1 MKRKYFAAPYM
12 LWMMVLIVAPMILI
26 MIYAFTGQ
34 ADGAFTLENIQAA
47 LNPVFM
53 KVLLRSLELAVISTV
68 ICLLLGYPI
77 AYFLSRMPARKAAIL
92 SMLFIVPMWMNFLLR
107 TYAWMNILDTN
118 GLINQL
124 LVALDLGRAKL
135 MNTQGAVI
143 VGMVYNYLPF
153 MILPIYNILQKMP
166 KANIEAAQD
175 LGGTNVQVFTKVVL
189 PLSMPGVISGITM
202 VLIPTITTFAIS
214 RLLGGSQFMLYGDLI
229 ENQFLSVGQ
238 VNGGWNVGAAL
249 SCIMMVL
256 VFVCMAITNRFDK
269 GEENGGTLL

>member
-1 MKRKYFAAPYM
+1 MKRKYFAIPYAVWM
-12 LWMMVLIVAPMILI
+12 LVLIIAPMILI
-26 MIYAFTGQ
+26 MMYAFTGQ
-34 ADGAFTLENIQAA
+34 ADGAFTLDNIKEA
-47 LNPVFM
+47 LNPVYM

-68 ICLLLGYPI
+68 ICLFLGYPI
-77 AYFLSRMPARKAAIL
+77 AYFLSRMPARRAAIL

-124 LVALDLGRAKL
+124 LVALDLGRVKL
-135 MNTQGAVI
+135 MNTQGAVV

-166 KANIEAAQD
+166 KESIEAAQD
-175 LGGTNVQVFTKVVL
+175 LGSTDRQVFTKVVF
-189 PLSMPGVISGITM
+189 PLSIPGVISGITM
-202 VLIPTITTFAIS
+202 VFIPTITTFAIS

-238 VNGGWNVGAAL
+238 ANGGWHVGAAL
-249 SCIMMVL
+249 SFIMMVL
-256 VFVCMAITNRFDK
+256 VFICMAIANHFDK
-269 GEENGGTLL
+269 GEENGGTMI

>member
-1 MKRKYFAAPYM
+1 MKRKYFATPY
-12 LWMMVLIVAPMILI
+12 LVWLIVLIVAPMILI
-26 MIYAFTGQ
+26 MYYAFTGQ
-34 ADGAFTLENIQAA
+34 ADGAFTLDNIRTA
-47 LNPVFM
+47 LDPVYM
-53 KVLLRSLELAVISTV
+53 KVFLRSLELALVSTV

-77 AYFLSRMPARKAAIL
+77 AYFLSRMSPRKAAIL

-107 TYAWMNILDTN
+107 TYAWMNLLDTN
-118 GLINQL
+118 GLINQM
-124 LVALDLGRAKL
+124 LVALGLGRAKL
-135 MNTQGAVI
+135 MNTTGAVV

-166 KANIEAAQD
+166 KSNIEAAQD
-175 LGGTNVQVFTKVVL
+175 LGGTNFQVFTRVVF
-189 PLSMPGVISGITM
+189 PLSLPGVISGITM
-202 VLIPTITTFAIS
+202 VFIPCITTFAIS

-256 VFVCMAITNRFDK
+256 VFICMAITNHIDK

>member
-12 LWMMVLIVAPMILI
+12 VWMLVLILAPMILI

-34 ADGAFTLENIQAA
+34 ADGAFTLENIKEA
-47 LNPVFM
+47 LDPIYL
-53 KVLLRSLELAVISTV
+53 KVLWRSIWLAVISTA
-68 ICLLLGYPI
+68 ICLALGYPI
-77 AYFLSRMPARKAAIL
+77 AYYLSRMSPRRAAIL

-124 LVALDLGRAKL
+124 LIALGLGRAKL
-135 MNTQGAVI
+135 MNTEGAVI

-153 MILPIYNILQKMP
+153 MILPVYNILQKMP
-166 KANIEAAQD
+166 KSNIEAAQD
-175 LGGTNVQVFTKVVL
+175 LGGNNFQVFTRVVF
-189 PLSMPGVISGITM
+189 PLSLPGVISGITM
-202 VLIPTITTFAIS
+202 VFVPTITTFAIS

-249 SCIMMVL
+249 SCIMMAL
-256 VFVCMAITNRFDK
+256 VFICMAITNRFDK
-269 GEENGGTLL
+269 GGENGGTLL

>member
-1 MKRKYFAAPYM
+1 MKRKYFATPY
-12 LWMMVLIVAPMILI
+12 LVWLIVLIVAPMILI
-26 MIYAFTGQ
+26 MYYAFTGQ
-34 ADGAFTLENIQAA
+34 ADGAFTLDNIRTA
-47 LNPVFM
+47 LDPVYM
-53 KVLLRSLELAVISTV
+53 KVFLRSLELALVSTV

-77 AYFLSRMPARKAAIL
+77 AYFLSRMSPRKAAIL

-107 TYAWMNILDTN
+107 TYAWMNLLDTN
-118 GLINQL
+118 GLINQM
-124 LVALDLGRAKL
+124 LVALGLGRAKL
-135 MNTQGAVI
+135 MNTTGAVV

-166 KANIEAAQD
+166 KSNIEAAQD
-175 LGGTNVQVFTKVVL
+175 LGGTNFQVFTRVVF
-189 PLSMPGVISGITM
+189 PLSLPGVISGITM
-202 VLIPTITTFAIS
+202 VFIPCITTFAIS

-256 VFVCMAITNRFDK
+256 VFICMAITNRIDK

>member
-1 MKRKYFAAPYM
+1 MKRKYFAMPY
-12 LWMMVLIVAPMILI
+12 LVWLIVLIVAPMILI
-26 MIYAFTGQ
+26 MLYAFTGQ
-34 ADGAFTLENIQAA
+34 ADGAFTLENIRAA
-47 LNPVFM
+47 LNPVYM
-53 KVLLRSLELAVISTV
+53 KVFLRSLELAVISTA

-77 AYFLSRMPARKAAIL
+77 AYFLSRMSPRRAAIL

-118 GLINQL
+118 GLINQML
-124 LVALDLGRAKL
+124 IALGLGRAKL
-135 MNTQGAVI
+135 MNTTGAVI

-166 KANIEAAQD
+166 KSNIEAAQD
-175 LGGTNVQVFTKVVL
+175 LGGNNLQVFTKVVF
-189 PLSMPGVISGITM
+189 PLSLPGVISGITM

-256 VFVCMAITNRFDK
+256 VFICMYITNRIDK

>member
-34 ADGAFTLENIQAA
+34 ADGAFTLENIKTA

-53 KVLLRSLELAVISTV
+53 KVLLRSLELAVVSTV

-77 AYFLSRMPARKAAIL
+77 AYFLSRMSARKAAIL

-118 GLINQL
+118 GLINQM

-153 MILPIYNILQKMP
+153 MILPIYNILQKIP

-175 LGGTNVQVFTKVVL
+175 LGGTNAQVFTKVVF
-189 PLSMPGVISGITM
+189 PLSLPGVVSGITM

-256 VFVCMAITNRFDK
+256 VFICMAITNRFDK